1 MANQENCLSSLPEVI
16 IENIFSNITAYDLY
30 YKVRL
35 TSRFFAKYL
44 CSRSPYWALRNRR
57 YKSFVPLNTG
67 KNYDEDFQAKV
78 AIKIERI
85 FNNFNNIDGYRKVI
99 KRPHAATITVS
110 KIFKPLEDRTFFIT
124 GSRDRSICL
133 QDFEPYRYLNNNNND
148 DDGDDDSDIETTYI
162 KVENAH
168 EGWIS
173 SICFKDNYIL
183 SNGWDSTLKIWSL
196 SNRGLEVVAS
206 MKGTSAYLDCAVD
219 GEIIYCCGY
228 EKAIAMFDFRDRLKL
243 TNRLFLH
250 SHSILKVL
258 TEEGSNY
265 LYSVGGDESVALF
278 DKRNM
283 KVACTKKLY
292 NQTYCAALYNE
303 SLCISNSDGSID
315 YMKANTLDKMG
326 SIYINDDSQDIE
338 IKNMAINDGYI
349 VYSRN
354 HINDLRV
361 YTFCN
366 SPKRIAQFPSSTSIC
381 SFDIKR
387 GDVVFSEGSGQLH
400 GYLCK

>member
-1 MANQENCLSSLPEVI
+1 MGNNKNCLSGLPDVI
-16 IENIFSNITAYDLY
+16 IENIFSNIIAYDLY
-30 YKVRL
+30 SKVRL

-44 CSRSPYWALRNRR
+44 CVQSPYWTLRNRR

-67 KNYDEDFQAKV
+67 KNIDEDFQAKA

-85 FNNFNNIDGYRKVI
+85 YNNFNNPDGYKKIV
-99 KRPHAATITVS
+99 KRPHTATITAS
-110 KIFKPLEDRTFFIT
+110 KIFKPSHDRTFVIT

-133 QDFEPYRYLNNNNND
+133 QDFEPYRYLNEDEDN
-148 DDGDDDSDIETTYI
+148 DIETTYI
-162 KVENAH
+162 KIENAH
-168 EGWIS
+168 DGWIS

-196 SNRGLEVVAS
+196 TNRGLETVTS

-219 GEIIYCCGY
+219 GETIYCCGY
-228 EKAIAMFDFRDRLKL
+228 EKAIAMFDFRERLKL

-258 TEEGSNY
+258 TEKGSNY

-283 KVACTKKLY
+283 KIACTKKLY
-292 NQTYCAALYNE
+292 DQTYCVALYNE
-303 SLCISNSDGSID
+303 SLYISNSDGSLD
-315 YMKANTLDKMG
+315 YMKTNTLDKMG
-326 SIYINDDSQDIE
+326 TIYIDDDAQDIE
-338 IKNMAINDGYI
+338 IKNMTIDDGYI

-366 SPKRIAQFPSSTSIC
+366 DPRQIAQFPSSTSIC

-387 GDVVFSEGSGQLH
+387 GDVVFSEGSAQLH

>member
-1 MANQENCLSSLPEVI
+1 MENCDNCLSNLPDVI
-16 IENIFSNITAYDLY
+16 LENIFSTITADDLY
-30 YKVRL
+30 FKVRL

-44 CSRSPYWALRNRR
+44 SSQSPYWAVRNRR
-57 YKSFVPLNTG
+57 YKSFTPINTG
-67 KNYDEDFQAKV
+67 KEVDKDFQARV
-78 AIKIERI
+78 AIKVERI
-85 FNNFNNIDGYRKVI
+85 SNAFNDINGYKKIVR
-99 KRPHAATITVS
+99 RPHNATISVS
-110 KIFKPLEDRTFFIT
+110 KIFKPFQDSTFFIT
-124 GSRDRSICL
+124 GSRDRSIYL
-133 QDFEPYRYLNNNNND
+133 QDFEPYRYLDNG
-148 DDGDDDSDIETTYI
+148 DDGSDIETTYI

-173 SICFKDNYIL
+173 AICFKDNYIL

-196 SNRGLEVVAS
+196 SNTGLETITS

-219 GEIIYCCGY
+219 GETIYCCGY

-258 TEEGSNY
+258 TERGSNY
-265 LYSVGGDESVALF
+265 LYSVGGDESIALF

-283 KVACTKKLY
+283 KIVCTKKFHDP
-292 NQTYCAALYNE
+292 TYCVSLYNE
-303 SLCISNSDGSID
+303 SLYISNSDGSID
-315 YMKANTLDKMG
+315 YMERNTLDKIG
-326 SIYINDDSQDIE
+326 NVWIDDDANDIE
-338 IKNMAINDGYI
+338 IKNMSIDDGYI
-349 VYSRN
+349 AYSRN

-366 SPKRIAQFPSSTSIC
+366 TPKLVAQFPSSTSIC
-381 SFDIKR
+381 SFDIR
-387 GDVVFSEGSGQLH
+387 NGDVVFSEGSAQLH